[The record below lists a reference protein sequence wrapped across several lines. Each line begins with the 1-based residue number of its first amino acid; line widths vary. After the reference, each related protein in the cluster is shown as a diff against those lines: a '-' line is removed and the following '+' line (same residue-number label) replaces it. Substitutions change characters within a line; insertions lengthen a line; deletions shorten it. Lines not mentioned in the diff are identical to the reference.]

1 MKSWDYE
8 IDATGLSCPMPLLK
22 MKQALN
28 LANVGEVVMVKVTDS
43 ASQRDFSAFIEM
55 TEHELDMK
63 IESDLF
69 LYWITKH

>member
-1 MKSWDYE
+1 MKPWDYE

-28 LANVGEVVMVKVTDS
+28 SAKIGEVVMVKATDS
-43 ASQRDFSAFIEM
+43 ASQRDFKSYIEM
-55 TEHELDMK
+55 TDHELELK
-63 IESDLF
+63 IETGIY

>member
-28 LANVGEVVMVKVTDS
+28 LAKVGQVVLVKATDS
-43 ASQRDFSAFIEM
+43 ASQRDFKSFIEM

-63 IESDLF
+63 IEPGLF